1 MTIDILLTVYN
12 GAEFLAEQLRSLQAQ
27 THRDWRLWVRD
38 DGSTDRSEELVLA
51 AAAEDARIRPVHAG
65 SGRMGALGGF
75 SWLLEHAGD
84 GRAPYTMFCDQ
95 DDVWLPRKIEV
106 TLAAML
112 RAEAELGSAVP
123 VLVHTDLQVVDRG
136 LEVIDPSF
144 WHYQGIDPELNG
156 VNRILVQNTVTGC
169 TAMINRA
176 LRERATPVPRDAVM
190 HDWWLALVASSFG
203 RLVPVREATILYR
216 QHGRNDM
223 GANRTPRGLRTVPGA
238 LAALGKA
245 GQLRAQLR
253 RSAVQAGAFASRFA
267 GELDAGER
275 RLLQRFAELPECGPL
290 ERRWR
295 LVRLGTLMRRR
306 LLRDIGFVLRA

>member
-12 GAEFLAEQLRSLQAQ
+12 GAEFLPEQLRSLRAQ

-38 DGSTDRSEELVLA
+38 DGSTDASAELVLA

-65 SGRMGALGGF
+65 GGRMGALGGF

-84 GRAPYTMFCDQ
+84 GAARYTMFCDQ

-112 RAEAELGSAVP
+112 RAEAEHGAAVP
-123 VLVHTDLQVVDRG
+123 LLVHTDLQVVDRR

-144 WHYQGIDPELNG
+144 WHYQGIDPQLNG
-156 VNRILVQNTVTGC
+156 PKRILVQNTVTGC
-169 TAMINRA
+169 AAMINRA
-176 LRERATPVPRDAVM
+176 LHELATPVPPDAAM

-216 QHGRNDM
+216 QHGRNDT
-223 GANRTPRGLRTVPGA
+223 GANRSPRGMRTVPGA

-245 GQLRAQLR
+245 GKLRSQLY

-267 GELDAGER
+267 GRLSAEER
-275 RLLQRFAELPECGPL
+275 RLLEGFAELPECGPL
-290 ERRWR
+290 RRRWR
-295 LVRLGTLMRRR
+295 LVRIGTLMRRR
-306 LLRDIGFVLRA
+306 LLRDIAFVLRA